1 MMLSQKDYWVK
12 EAWESLK
19 TSQVL
24 IKNGRYLEGA
34 FFCHLTIEKILK
46 AKYVDLTDQI
56 PPKIH
61 DLRRLSEISGIINEL
76 NEEQIEFLAT
86 LNTFQLK
93 GRYPKFREIIL
104 RSVNSKDFKIII
116 KKTGEF
122 LRWCIKQIQ

>member
-1 MMLSQKDYWVK
+1 MLSQKDYWIK
-12 EAWESLK
+12 ESWESLK
-19 TSQVL
+19 TSQIL

-46 AKYVDLTDQI
+46 AKYTNLTDQI

-61 DLRRLSEISGIINEL
+61 DLKRLSEISGINNKL

-86 LNTFQLK
+86 LSTFQLE
-93 GRYPKFREIIL
+93 GRYPKFREKIL
-104 RSVNSKDFKIII
+104 QSVSSREFKNIL